1 MVERIPVV
9 VVSGFLG
16 SGKTSLVRHLLDEA
30 RQRGERLAIVS
41 NEFGALGIDRA
52 LLGGAAAAGGPAIR
66 ELEGGCVC
74 CELTD
79 DLVQALEALRREV
92 APDRIAIETSGVAL
106 PYDVQLT
113 LWRPPV
119 AEWIADDLGVV
130 VVNAEQLAEGRDLG
144 DTFEHQ
150 VTAADLL
157 VLNQVDRV
165 DEALLPALEER
176 LRALEPEATIV
187 RAVHGRVAPALL
199 EPPPT
204 SEPGPPPARAHP
216 HAHES
221 FTRQTLEVE
230 AGIAPAVLVERLRAL
245 GALRAKGWVETDAGP
260 RLVQGVGRRIE
271 LLPGTPPAPEW
282 AHRVVVIRRG
292 D

>member
-16 SGKTSLVRHLLDEA
+16 SGKTSLVRHLLEEA
-30 RQRGERLAIVS
+30 QRRGERLAVVS

-52 LLGGAAAAGGPAIR
+52 LLGGAAAGGGPAIR

-92 APDRIAIETSGVAL
+92 RPDRIAIETSGVAL

-119 AEWIADDLGVV
+119 ADWIADDVGVV
-130 VVNAEQLAEGRDLG
+130 VVNAEQLAEERDLG

-165 DEALLPALEER
+165 AEALLPSLEAR
-176 LRALEPEATIV
+176 LRALEPEATIL
-187 RAVHGRVAPALL
+187 RATHGRVPPALL
-199 EPPPT
+199 EPI
-204 SEPGPPPARAHP
+204 EPGPPPLRPHP

-221 FTRQTLEVE
+221 FTRETLEVE
-230 AGIAPAVLVERLRAL
+230 PGVDPAALVERLRGL
-245 GALRAKGWVETDAGP
+245 GALRAKGWAETAEGP

-271 LLPGTPPAPEW
+271 LLPGAPPGPEW
-282 AHRVVVIRRG
+282 ARRVVVIRRG

>member
-16 SGKTSLVRHLLDEA
+16 SGKTSLVRHLLEEA
-30 RQRGERLAIVS
+30 QRRGERLAVVS

-52 LLGGAAAAGGPAIR
+52 LLGGAAVGGGPAIR

-92 APDRIAIETSGVAL
+92 RPDRIAIETSGVAL

-119 AEWIADDLGVV
+119 AEWIADDVGVV

-165 DEALLPALEER
+165 AEALLPALEAR
-176 LRALEPEATIV
+176 LRALEPEATIL
-187 RAVHGRVAPALL
+187 RATHGRVPPTLL
-199 EPPPT
+199 EPI
-204 SEPGPPPARAHP
+204 EPGPPPPRPHP

-221 FTRQTLEVE
+221 FTRETLEVE
-230 AGIAPAVLVERLRAL
+230 PGVDPAALVERLRGL
-245 GALRAKGWVETDAGP
+245 GALRAKGWAETSEGP

-271 LLPGTPPAPEW
+271 LLPGAPPGPEW
-282 AHRVVVIRRG
+282 ARRVVVIRRG